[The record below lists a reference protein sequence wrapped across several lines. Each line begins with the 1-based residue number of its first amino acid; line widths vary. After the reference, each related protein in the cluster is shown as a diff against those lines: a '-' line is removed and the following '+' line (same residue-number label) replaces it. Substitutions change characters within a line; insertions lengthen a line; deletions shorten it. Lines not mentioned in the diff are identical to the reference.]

1 VTAESAA
8 ARISL
13 DAFPPAARRA
23 LQLLDAVL
31 GATPGWLVGGVLRH
45 ALLGEA
51 VEDVDV
57 AVKSGALSLGR
68 AMANALPGA
77 GFFVLDERRG
87 VCRVVSE
94 VQVDIADLRAADLA
108 ADLALRDFTVNA
120 LASPIHELVRDG
132 SATVLDPTGGVDD
145 LSARVIRPCGP
156 GVIADDPLR
165 VLRAVRL
172 AMRPG
177 WRLHAAAETAIR
189 EAAALTSS
197 VSAERV
203 RDEMRAI
210 LGEPSAASGL
220 RMLDRLGVLPV
231 LLPES
236 LAMKQTTQPEPHI
249 FDVWEHSLR
258 AVDAADVLLTRLRA
272 LEPFGP
278 ELEAHLDEPLGDG
291 FTRREALKLAA
302 LLHDVAKPETKTVE
316 DGRIRF
322 FGHDVV
328 GAERAALIGQRWRL
342 SNRATGVVQTLV
354 RHHLR
359 PMHLGNAGGVTR
371 RASFRFFRD
380 LGTEAR
386 DLVLL
391 SLTDAAGVRGDSP
404 LAVWTGPGGMIL
416 KQLMQGVGEEH
427 RAATVPPL
435 LRGEDVM
442 TAFGLAPGPE
452 VGALLA
458 RAREAQ
464 DLGLVS
470 TRAEAL
476 DYLRHNEGRALDSPQ
491 TGP

>member
-1 VTAESAA
+1 MATRV
-8 ARISL
+8 SL
-13 DAFPPAARRA
+13 DAFPEAARRVLERLA
-23 LQLLDAVL
+23 AVL
-31 GATPGWLVGGVLRH
+31 GATPGWLVGGVLRR
-45 ALLGEA
+45 ALLGEP

-57 AVKSGALSLGR
+57 AVKSGALSLGK
-68 AMANALPGA
+68 AIANALPRA

-87 VCRVVSE
+87 VCRVVSQ
-94 VQVDIADLRAADLA
+94 VQIDIADFRAADLA

-120 LASPIHELVRDG
+120 LAASIHELVREG

-145 LSARVIRPCGP
+145 LSARVIRPCGR
-156 GVIADDPLR
+156 GVIVDDPLR

-172 AMRPG
+172 AIRPG
-177 WRLHAAAETAIR
+177 WHLHAATETAIR
-189 EAAALTSS
+189 ESAALTSS

-210 LGEPSAASGL
+210 LAEPAAASGL
-220 RMLDRLGVLPV
+220 RLLDRLGVLPV

-258 AVDAADVLLTRLRA
+258 AVDAADLLLACLGA

-278 ELEAHLDEPLGDG
+278 ELEAHLDEALGDG

-342 SNRATGVVQTLV
+342 SNRATGVVETLV

-359 PMHLGNAGGVTR
+359 PMHLGNAGGITR

-404 LAVWTGPGGMIL
+404 LAVWTGPGGAIL

-427 RAATVPPL
+427 RAAAVPPL

-442 TAFGLAPGPE
+442 AAFGLAPGPD

-476 DYLRHNEGRALDSPQ
+476 DYLRYHEGRALDRPP

>member
-1 VTAESAA
+1 MTARVTLAS
-8 ARISL
+8 
-13 DAFPPAARRA
+13 FPPAARRA
-23 LQLLDAVL
+23 LELLAAVL

-45 ALLGEA
+45 ALVGEP

-57 AVKSGALSLGR
+57 AVKSGALSLGTTV
-68 AMANALPGA
+68 ANSLPGA
-77 GFFVLDERRG
+77 GFFVLDEHRG

-94 VQVDIADLRAADLA
+94 VQIDVADFRAADLG
-108 ADLALRDFTVNA
+108 ADLARRDFTVNA
-120 LASPIHELVRDG
+120 LAASIHELVREG
-132 SATVLDPTGGVDD
+132 SAAVIDPTGGVDD

-156 GVIADDPLR
+156 HVIADDPLR
-165 VLRAVRL
+165 ALRAVRL
-172 AMRPG
+172 AIRPG
-177 WRLHAAAETAIR
+177 WRLHAAAESAIQGS
-189 EAAALTSS
+189 AALTSS

-203 RDEMRAI
+203 RDELRAI
-210 LGEPSAASGL
+210 LAEPSASRGL
-220 RMLDRLGVLPV
+220 RLLDRLGVLTV

-236 LAMKQTTQPEPHI
+236 LPMKRTTQPEPHI

-258 AVDAADVLLTRLRA
+258 AVDAADLLLARLGA
-272 LEPFGP
+272 LQPFGP
-278 ELEAHLDEPLGDG
+278 ELETHLDETLGDG
-291 FTRREALKLAA
+291 FTRREALKLAS

-316 DGRIRF
+316 GGRIRF

-342 SNRATGVVQTLV
+342 SNRATAVVETLV

-404 LAVWTGPGGMIL
+404 LAVWTGPGGTIL

-427 RAATVPPL
+427 RASTVPPL

-442 TAFGLAPGPE
+442 AAFGLAPGPD

-464 DLGLVS
+464 DLGLVR

-476 DYLRHNEGRALDSPQ
+476 DYLRHHEGRALDSPP